1 MVSNCQKRE
10 IVFAQSS
17 RGFSSQKSR
26 RVRADLV
33 IYLFTERYLKMCL
46 GIPAKVIQIDDSG
59 EGKIDYMGAKVRTNF
74 TLLEDVKKGDW
85 VIVHAGFAISKLN
98 EEEAKETL
106 ALLREF
112 AITTDDKP

>member
-1 MVSNCQKRE
+1 MPVH
-10 IVFAQSS
+10 SS
-17 RGFSSQKSR
+17 KSFSSQKSR

-46 GIPAKVIQIDDSG
+46 GIPAKVTQIDDSG
-59 EGKIDYMGAKVRTNF
+59 QGKVDYMGTKVRTNF

-85 VIVHAGFAISKLN
+85 VIVHAGFAISKLD

-106 ALLREF
+106 ELLREF
-112 AITTDDKP
+112 AIINENKP